1 MSRPSRPPARSS
13 RASGRRL
20 AVRAGALAA
29 GLLAL
34 PLPVAAH
41 ALQGRVESPL
51 PLAAY
56 LLGAA
61 VAVALSFA
69 FVAISGDVPEDAKDG
84 RLRTLPR
91 PLRGGLRALG
101 LLAWTWVVAQAVI
114 GGASEAEVASLVLWV
129 FGWVALPIVSALLGP
144 VWPWLDPFST
154 LYDLAAGL
162 ARRLG
167 IRPGT
172 GRPLPAGVG
181 AWPAVGF
188 MVFFV
193 WLELGARVD
202 AGRTL
207 GIVLIGYTFVTL
219 AGMTWFGRDRWRGQ
233 GEVFGV
239 WLATLGRLA
248 PYGLEGASGEG
259 RIRRRGVGSALAR
272 EPWSRAL
279 LALVAV
285 GMGSVIYDGL
295 SQTEPFFALF
305 GVPGLGAESIIL
317 GLFLAAVAGLV
328 LAVARRV
335 GLAAM
340 GAGLVPVTI
349 GYLIAHY
356 LTFLLVDGQRI
367 AVALSD
373 PFQQGWDL
381 VGTSYWEPR
390 DDWLSTSVVW
400 SIQVGAVVIGH
411 VAGAWMG
418 HGAIRREQD
427 EGRTVSQWP
436 LALLMIGLT
445 TLTLWSLGQNL
456 SFEEPGPAAGVEP
469 GAQRDPLPSG
479 VTGRG

>member
-1 MSRPSRPPARSS
+1 MHRSPKRRTGAPAST
-13 RASGRRL
+13 GRRL
-20 AVRAGALAA
+20 LARAVGLAL

-51 PLAAY
+51 PLVAY
-56 LLGAA
+56 VLGAA

-69 FVAISGDVPEDAKDG
+69 FVAISGDVPTDAEEG
-84 RLRTLPR
+84 RLRTVPR
-91 PLRGGLRALG
+91 PLRAGLRGVG
-101 LLAWTWVVAQAVI
+101 LLAWAWVVAQTVI

-129 FGWVALPIVSALLGP
+129 LGWVALPIVSALAGP

-154 LYDLAAGL
+154 LFDLASGL
-162 ARRLG
+162 GRRLG
-167 IRPGT
+167 LRPGA
-172 GRPLPAGVG
+172 GRPLPAALG
-181 AWPAVGF
+181 AWPAVAF

-193 WLELGARVD
+193 WLELAARVD

-207 GIVLIGYTFVTL
+207 GIVLVGYTLVTL
-219 AGMTWFGRDRWRGQ
+219 TGMAWFGRDRWRAQ
-233 GEVFGV
+233 AEVFGV

-248 PYGLEGASGEG
+248 PFGLEGAAGEG
-259 RIRRRGVGSALAR
+259 RIRRRGVGSALTR

-279 LALVAV
+279 LVLVAV

-305 GVPGLGAESIIL
+305 GVPGPGPETIIL

-328 LAVARRV
+328 LAVARRA

-340 GAGLVPVTI
+340 GAGLVPVTV

-356 LTFLLVDGQRI
+356 LTFLLVDGQRL
-367 AVALSD
+367 AVAVSD

-381 VGTSYWEPR
+381 FGTSYWEPR
-390 DDWLSTSVVW
+390 EDWLSTSVVW
-400 SIQVGAVVIGH
+400 TIQVGAVVIGH

-418 HGAIRREQD
+418 HAAIRRQQV
-427 EGRTVSQWP
+427 EGRSVSQWP

-456 SFEEPGPAAGVEP
+456 SFEEGAPAVATPAATGP
-469 GAQRDPLPSG
+469 GT
-479 VTGRG
+479 VTTRG